1 MTGRPFIIIILIVV
15 LGWRLLTQYNIQSDV
30 SKNVHESAQTYPEL
44 VKLRML
50 LYEKVSSR
58 VSKIL
63 PSPHSDLLLGLTLG
77 FDDIGENRLFNSYLK
92 KTGTLHVVVV
102 SGFNISL
109 VLSFIVRVVGNKY
122 SRKDFVIIYLC
133 LFLYT
138 IVTGFNPPVVRAFVM
153 SLFQGLGKISGRA
166 IPIIQILVASSLIML
181 IANPLY
187 LTNLSFILSFT
198 ATLGLFMFSMYFHML
213 FEQLKLS
220 KNMLIQ
226 DLTASLSA
234 QVLVWPIISYYFGEI
249 SLISPLANMFS
260 LWTIPISTILCFLL
274 LTCVFISEQL
284 GSLAGILIFPFL
296 DTFVF
301 LIEVFGRLPFASVV
315 YKLTFL
321 QLAAYYIAVG
331 IILVWLKLKFNK
343 CP

>member
-109 VLSFIVRVVGNKY
+109 VLSFIVRVVG
-122 SRKDFVIIYLC
+122 
-133 LFLYT
+133 YT

-260 LWTIPISTILCFLL
+260 LWTIPISTILGFLL